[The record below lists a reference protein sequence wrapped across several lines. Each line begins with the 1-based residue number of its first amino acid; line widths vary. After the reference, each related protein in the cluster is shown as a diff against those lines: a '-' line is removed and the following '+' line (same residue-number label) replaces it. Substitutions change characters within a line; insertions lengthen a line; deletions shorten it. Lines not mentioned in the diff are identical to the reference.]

1 MVYDDEQDGR
11 DGLSH
16 AFSNTITC
24 GVLAEA
30 LYSIEKA
37 GIFFQFSPVMFL
49 WEIKWLTGRDLL
61 CRARA

>member
-1 MVYDDEQDGR
+1 MMVYDDEQDGR

-37 GIFFQFSPVMFL
+37 GIFFSVFSCYVSLGNKMVDRERPSM
-49 WEIKWLTGRDLL
+49 
-61 CRARA
+61 